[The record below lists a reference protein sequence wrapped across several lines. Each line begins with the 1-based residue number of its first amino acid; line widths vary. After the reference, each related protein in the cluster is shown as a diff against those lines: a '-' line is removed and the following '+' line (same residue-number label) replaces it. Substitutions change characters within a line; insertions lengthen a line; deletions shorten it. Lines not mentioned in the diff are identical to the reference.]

1 MASQPSLHN
10 PLPLQHELTRVKRGG
25 QRVVVQGEGTQVTTL
40 LIFFKQICGI

>member
-25 QRVVVQGEGTQVTTL
+25 QRVVAQGEGMRVATL
-40 LIFFKQICGI
+40 AIFFKQTLV